1 MTTFLQLHVNNPH
14 GSEPDEPQNQIGI
27 IGGGGDQR
35 VTRTLHRA
43 PAKASNNPPS
53 SNPNAAQSSSVSRS
67 VSMPKDS
74 RLAGWFR
81 KKKRL

>member
-1 MTTFLQLHVNNPH
+1 MIIFLQLHVNNPH

-27 IGGGGDQR
+27 IGDQR

-43 PAKASNNPPS
+43 PAKASNPPS
-53 SNPNAAQSSSVSRS
+53 SNSNAQSSSVSRS

>member
-1 MTTFLQLHVNNPH
+1 MNNPH

-27 IGGGGDQR
+27 IGDQR

-53 SNPNAAQSSSVSRS
+53 SNSNAAGQSSSVSRS

>member
-1 MTTFLQLHVNNPH
+1 MNNPH
-14 GSEPDEPQNQIGI
+14 GSSDPDEPQNQIGV
-27 IGGGGDQR
+27 IGGLRGGKDDQR
-35 VTRTLHRA
+35 ATRTLHRA
-43 PAKASNNPPS
+43 PANKSSGPPS
-53 SNPNAAQSSSVSRS
+53 SANASSSVSRS